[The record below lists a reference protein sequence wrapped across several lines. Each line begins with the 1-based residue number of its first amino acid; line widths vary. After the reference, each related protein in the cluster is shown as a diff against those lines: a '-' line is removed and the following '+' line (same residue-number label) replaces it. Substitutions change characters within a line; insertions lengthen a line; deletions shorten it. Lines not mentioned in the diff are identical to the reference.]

1 MAKITKKEM
10 VEILRKRFKDTD
22 IEKKAGT
29 TFVNQLLRSGPPLA
43 KAAAAGI
50 LAFSPTEVLAGE
62 EEALKQALTA
72 LDTRKRAGKRGVPG
86 AGKTSPNPG
95 GASGPSATLKKGG
108 KTKKKKKNYS
118 KGGGVRSANY

>member
-50 LAFSPTEVLAGE
+50 LAFSPTKALAGE
-62 EEALKQALTA
+62 DKDLERALTA
-72 LDTRKRAGKRGVPG
+72 LDTRKRADKRGVPG
-86 AGKTSPNPG
+86 ARKISPNPG

-108 KTKKKKKNYS
+108 KIKKKKNYS